1 MISSYYPKKMDINTD
16 ENMDILIDIL
26 TCNKLKLKKYSF
38 EEVYRKCYN
47 MFLYHNKI
55 FITNWFISLF
65 AKLKSNMKP
74 LTNISISCD
83 VILYGLNNNYYDRQ
97 DYINVC
103 HQINLKI
110 ENSYKI
116 ITKILLSKLHKAI
129 IENHII
135 KYLTI
140 S

>member
-1 MISSYYPKKMDINTD
+1 MFYYYPKKKDINTE

-38 EEVYRKCYN
+38 ETVYRKFYN
-47 MFLYHNKI
+47 MFLYHNKY
-55 FITNWFISLF
+55 FITNWFLNLF

-83 VILYGLNNNYYDRQ
+83 VILYGLNNNYYDRL

-103 HQINLKI
+103 HQINFKI
-110 ENSYKI
+110 VNTYKI
-116 ITKILLSKLHKAI
+116 ITQILLFKLDKDI
-129 IENHII
+129 IENYII
-135 KYLTI
+135 KFLII